1 MVKDV
6 FDYRGRQA
14 TTLEEI
20 ARSLAAKDEEERK
33 GRRKGEEKRGG
44 QGVGVAVNPAL
55 EAAARMVEDDA
66 RARAVDLSWQ
76 DDLPRKKGGAPNLD
90 ARWVR
95 AILTHDPRFGRVR
108 YDKLQ
113 QAIRVYGSPSWVC
126 GAADGALF
134 EDAHVDLLRCEIAG
148 AYGSTTPPADAVMS
162 GLRAAAATSA
172 FDPLS
177 DYLRG
182 LVWDGAPRLATWLV
196 DYCHIDSPEMARVVG
211 PRWMIGAVA
220 RGLQPGAKMDNS
232 LILEGI
238 QGVRKSSAAEALV
251 PWESLFLPFAS
262 DPGSKDALE
271 NMQGAWIVELAEMA
285 MLSRGRDMRTI
296 KDFISRRTD
305 RYRAAYGYVSADR
318 PRRCVFFGTINPEGA
333 GDYLADS
340 TGNRRWWPVR
350 VTAPVDVER
359 LRADRDQLWAEAVAR
374 FDAGEA
380 WHIEPGSAEEA
391 IVAVEAGKRA
401 GLDEWAS
408 ILEPWMSA
416 REHRAV
422 TIAEVMRD
430 ALEIEPRQMDRAAQ
444 MRVAIALRQL
454 GWEPNKGAK
463 GARTWH
469 KSKP

>member
-1 MVKDV
+1 
-6 FDYRGRQA
+6 
-14 TTLEEI
+14 
-20 ARSLAAKDEEERK
+20 
-33 GRRKGEEKRGG
+33 
-44 QGVGVAVNPAL
+44 
-55 EAAARMVEDDA
+55 
-66 RARAVDLSWQ
+66 
-76 DDLPRKKGGAPNLD
+76 
-90 ARWVR
+90 
-95 AILTHDPRFGRVR
+95 
-108 YDKLQ
+108 
-113 QAIRVYGSPSWVC
+113 
-126 GAADGALF
+126 
-134 EDAHVDLLRCEIAG
+134 
-148 AYGSTTPPADAVMS
+148 
-162 GLRAAAATSA
+162 
-172 FDPLS
+172 
-177 DYLRG
+177 
-182 LVWDGAPRLATWLV
+182 
-196 DYCHIDSPEMARVVG
+196 MARVVG